1 MNKYLISILTIV
13 TSSMAATASANP
25 DGQQLFKSKCAMCH
39 SIDQK
44 KMGPSVKSMSTDAA
58 SLRTSIAMGKGMMPA
73 FEKKLN
79 TAEIDV
85 LVDYMIANQ

>member
-1 MNKYLISILTIV
+1 MNKYLISILTIA
-13 TSSMAATASANP
+13 SASIAMTASANP
-25 DGQQLFKSKCAMCH
+25 DGQQLFNSKCAMCH

-44 KMGPSVKSMSTDAA
+44 KMGPSVKSMSTDATA
-58 SLRTSIAMGKGMMPA
+58 LRTGVAKGKGMMPA

-79 TAEIDV
+79 AAEIDL